1 MISAHASVFGGM
13 DVQRLCHQK
22 TQDTKATNN
31 QLSSSSHSPPKVF
44 VHGVRNAGHLL
55 MLENYQEFNAAMAV
69 ASGRE
74 GDLPPGMPR
83 SVEFIC
89 DEVAATA
96 SSNTGGGGA
105 DKVSFRSSSGMVVM
119 NEKDAAKFFSG
130 GRFNRRQSQQ
140 KKRMITLLLQRRRRN
155 NYVVFLGGRS
165 CSCTY
170 RKSSYFKPL

>member
-44 VHGVRNAGHLL
+44 VLGVRNAGHLL

-89 DEVAATA
+89 DEGALRLLPIRVVVVPTKFHSEAAVERL
-96 SSNTGGGGA
+96 S
-105 DKVSFRSSSGMVVM
+105 
-119 NEKDAAKFFSG
+119 
-130 GRFNRRQSQQ
+130 
-140 KKRMITLLLQRRRRN
+140 
-155 NYVVFLGGRS
+155 
-165 CSCTY
+165 
-170 RKSSYFKPL
+170 